1 MMPILGFIQSFAQFQ
16 KLGLKASNS
25 LELLIRLRRIN
36 AQQCMN
42 LIPKVAKI
50 ARKRLF
56 TFLASLNAK
65 KFEPRMLNPE
75 FETINFYHMVTP

>member
-1 MMPILGFIQSFAQFQ
+1 
-16 KLGLKASNS
+16 
-25 LELLIRLRRIN
+25 
-36 AQQCMN
+36 MN

-56 TFLASLNAK
+56 TFLSSLNAK